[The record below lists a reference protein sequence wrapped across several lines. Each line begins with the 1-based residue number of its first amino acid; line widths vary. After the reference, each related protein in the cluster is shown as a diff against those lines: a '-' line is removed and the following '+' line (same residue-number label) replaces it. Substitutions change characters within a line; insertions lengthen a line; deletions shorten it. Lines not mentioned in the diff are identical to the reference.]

1 MNITL
6 TPEESEKIFF
16 DALCNIE
23 GNNYFNGYGIELK
36 YDRHKY
42 QEAKAKLKQANPQSR
57 AIAYEDII
65 LQMLKDGAELQYIDL
80 EGDTHSDIITLPLI
94 HERVSKAPAHAIT
107 EMIEEVDD
115 VVTADIIIQTVF
127 YNEVIFS

>member
-1 MNITL
+1 MTITL

-23 GNNYFNGYGIELK
+23 GNNYFHGYGIELQ

-42 QEAKAKLKQANPQSR
+42 QEAKAKLKQQNPKNG
-57 AIAYEDII
+57 IGYEDI
-65 LQMLKDGAELQYIDL
+65 LMQMLKDGAELQYIDL

-107 EMIEEVDD
+107 EMIDEVDD